1 MKRPKLLTKSKYIH
15 GLNCEKFI
23 WLEFNAP
30 EEIPERTKATQQRFD
45 EGYQIEQ
52 LAKTSFK
59 DALVASDED
68 FRGALEKSKEL
79 LKERK
84 TLFEASFIADDLYA
98 RADVLVPVGKNEWDI
113 IEIKS
118 GTALKED

>member
-15 GLNCEKFI
+15 GLNCKKFI

-30 EEIPERTKATQQRFD
+30 EKLPEITKATQQRFD

-52 LAKTSFK
+52 LAKTRFSG
-59 DALVASDED
+59 ALVASDD
-68 FRGALEKSKEL
+68 NFNKALEKSKEL

-84 TLFEASFIADDLYA
+84 TIFEASFIAKGCYA
-98 RADVLVPVGKNEWDI
+98 RAD
-113 IEIKS
+113 
-118 GTALKED
+118 